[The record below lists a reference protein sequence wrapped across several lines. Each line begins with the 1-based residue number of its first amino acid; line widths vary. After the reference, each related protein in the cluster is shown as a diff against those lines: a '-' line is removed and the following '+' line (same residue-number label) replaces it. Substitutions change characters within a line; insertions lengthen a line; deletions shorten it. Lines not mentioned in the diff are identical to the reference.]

1 MYSLLRLV
9 PPASGPPP
17 VVAAFDV
24 DGTLTTG
31 DCVTPFLRRA
41 AGRRLWTTLLRH
53 PLALA
58 AAAARRDRDRLKE
71 LACSALRGIEST
83 EIEHLGDAFARE
95 VGAGRLRDDTVA
107 RLRRHREL
115 GHTVIF
121 ASASLDPYLVPLGG
135 SLGVDAIVCTVLER
149 ATQWHEVG
157 IERRGREDH
166 RVSELTGRLVGAN
179 CRGAEKARRV
189 RDWLLEND
197 LADAELWAY
206 GDSSGD
212 DELLALADRPLR
224 VDGIR
229 VDPEPR

>member
-41 AGRRLWTTLLRH
+41 AGTRLWTTLLRH
-53 PLALA
+53 PLALG

-83 EIEHLGDAFARE
+83 EIEHLGEAFARE

-115 GHTVIF
+115 GHTVIL
-121 ASASLDPYLVPLGG
+121 ASASLDPYLLPLGR
-135 SLGVDAIVCTVLER
+135 SLGVDAVVCTVLER
-149 ATQWHEVG
+149 
-157 IERRGREDH
+157 GRDG
-166 RVSELTGRLVGAN
+166 RLTGRLVGAN

-189 RDWLLEND
+189 RGWLREHD

>member
-1 MYSLLRLV
+1 VYSLLRLV

-83 EIEHLGDAFARE
+83 EIEHLGEAFARE

-115 GHTVIF
+115 GHTVIL
-121 ASASLDPYLVPLGG
+121 ASASLDPYLVPLGR
-135 SLGVDAIVCTVLER
+135 SLGVDAVVCTVLER
-149 ATQWHEVG
+149 G
-157 IERRGREDH
+157 KDGRF
-166 RVSELTGRLVGAN
+166 TGRLVGAN

-189 RDWLLEND
+189 RGWLREHD

>member
-1 MYSLLRLV
+1 VYSLLRLV

-53 PLALA
+53 PLALG

-83 EIEHLGDAFARE
+83 EIEHLGEAFARE

-115 GHTVIF
+115 GHTVIL
-121 ASASLDPYLVPLGG
+121 ASASLDPYLVPLGR
-135 SLGVDAIVCTVLER
+135 SLGVDAVVCTVLER
-149 ATQWHEVG
+149 
-157 IERRGREDH
+157 GRDG
-166 RVSELTGRLVGAN
+166 RLTGRLVGAN

-189 RDWLLEND
+189 RGWLREHD

-229 VDPEPR
+229 VDAEPR

>member
-1 MYSLLRLV
+1 VYSLLRLV

-135 SLGVDAIVCTVLER
+135 SLGVDAVVCTVLER
-149 ATQWHEVG
+149 GAD
-157 IERRGREDH
+157 GR
-166 RVSELTGRLVGAN
+166 LTGRLVGAN

-212 DELLALADRPLR
+212 DALLALADHPLR

-229 VDPEPR
+229 VDAEPR

>member
-1 MYSLLRLV
+1 V

-71 LACSALRGIEST
+71 LACSALRGSEST
-83 EIEHLGDAFARE
+83 EIEHLGEVFARE

-115 GHTVIF
+115 GHTVIL
-121 ASASLDPYLVPLGG
+121 ASASLDPYLVPLGR
-135 SLGVDAIVCTVLER
+135 SLGVDAVVCTVLER
-149 ATQWHEVG
+149 
-157 IERRGREDH
+157 GRDG
-166 RVSELTGRLVGAN
+166 RLTGRLVGAN

-189 RDWLLEND
+189 RGWLREHD

-212 DELLALADRPLR
+212 DELLALADHPLR

-229 VDPEPR
+229 VDPEPVAEPPAEPSTMGGR

>member
-1 MYSLLRLV
+1 VYSLLRLV

-41 AGRRLWTTLLRH
+41 AGTRLWTTLLRD

-83 EIEHLGDAFARE
+83 EIEHLGEAFARE

-115 GHTVIF
+115 GHTVIL
-121 ASASLDPYLVPLGG
+121 ASASLDPYLVPLGR
-135 SLGVDAIVCTVLER
+135 SLGVDAVVCTVLER
-149 ATQWHEVG
+149 
-157 IERRGREDH
+157 GRDG
-166 RVSELTGRLVGAN
+166 RLTGRLVGAN

-189 RDWLLEND
+189 RGWLREHD

-206 GDSSGD
+206 GDSLGD
-212 DELLALADRPLR
+212 DDLLALADRPLR

>member
-71 LACSALRGIEST
+71 LACSALRGSEST
-83 EIEHLGDAFARE
+83 EIEHLGEVFARE

-115 GHTVIF
+115 GHTVIL
-121 ASASLDPYLVPLGG
+121 ASASLDPYLVPLGR
-135 SLGVDAIVCTVLER
+135 SLGVDAVVCTVLER
-149 ATQWHEVG
+149 G
-157 IERRGREDH
+157 KDGR
-166 RVSELTGRLVGAN
+166 LTGRLVGAN

-189 RDWLLEND
+189 RGWLQEHD

-224 VDGIR
+224 VDGIS

>member
-1 MYSLLRLV
+1 VYSLLRLV

-71 LACSALRGIEST
+71 LACSALRGSEST
-83 EIEHLGDAFARE
+83 EIEHLGEVFARE

-115 GHTVIF
+115 GHTVIL
-121 ASASLDPYLVPLGG
+121 ASASLDPYLVPLGR
-135 SLGVDAIVCTVLER
+135 SLGVDAVVCTVLER
-149 ATQWHEVG
+149 G
-157 IERRGREDH
+157 KDGR
-166 RVSELTGRLVGAN
+166 LTGRLVGAN

-189 RDWLLEND
+189 RGWLREHD